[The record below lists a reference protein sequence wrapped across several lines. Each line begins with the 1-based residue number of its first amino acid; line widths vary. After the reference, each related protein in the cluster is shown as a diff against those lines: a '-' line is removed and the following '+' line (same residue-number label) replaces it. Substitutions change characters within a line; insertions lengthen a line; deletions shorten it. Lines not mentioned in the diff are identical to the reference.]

1 MYEDSHTRM
10 EVVGKIIQMLPLQE
24 GVGRNG
30 NPWKLQAYVLET
42 LDQYPRKVHFEVF
55 GEDRIKQN
63 PCEIDQLVTVSF
75 DIESREFNGRWYT
88 SIRAWRIQQGDTTQA
103 AAVPAAAPA
112 QAAPAAA
119 PAAPAAAPVD
129 AAPSAIFI
137 APISDSAQTKPRFF
151 SGIAKLINSPISD
164 CGVIG

>member
-1 MYEDSHTRM
+1 MDL
-10 EVVGKIIQMLPLQE
+10 VGKVIQVLPPQE

-30 NPWKLQAYVLET
+30 NPWKLQGYVLET

-63 PCEIDQLVTVSF
+63 PCEIDQLVTISF

-103 AAVPAAAPA
+103 ATSPAAVPA
-112 QAAPAAA
+112 AAPAAA
-119 PAAPAAAPVD
+119 PAAPAAAP
-129 AAPSAIFI
+129 AAPAVDPFDASSGEGT
-137 APISDSAQTKPRFF
+137 SDLPF
-151 SGIAKLINSPISD
+151 
-164 CGVIG
+164 